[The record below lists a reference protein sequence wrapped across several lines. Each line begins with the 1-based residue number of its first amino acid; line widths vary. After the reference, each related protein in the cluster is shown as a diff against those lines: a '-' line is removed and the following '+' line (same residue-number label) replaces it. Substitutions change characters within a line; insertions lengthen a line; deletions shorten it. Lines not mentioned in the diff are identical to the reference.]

1 MLLVCE
7 RRDRIKQM
15 YADNLV
21 DKLKWSLPW
30 LVRYPLWRANE
41 LRHRWSESNEQ
52 THIIFLIAN
61 HYEPALGQT
70 ALERVEKWCELAQA
84 TGDSVRDHDG
94 TPFRHTNF
102 FPAEQYE
109 RPLLDRLASLQ
120 ASGYGEVEI
129 HLHHGLE
136 KPDTAENTRTI
147 LEDFRD
153 TLAIEHKCL
162 SREDPSAQPSY
173 AFVHGNW
180 ALANSAGGRYC
191 GVDSEMQI
199 LAETGC
205 YADFTLPS
213 APDQSQVPK
222 VNAIYECGGPLSE
235 PVPHR
240 WGTNLKV
247 SRQFKGPVIFTGP
260 LVFNWGRRI
269 RGFPV
274 PRIDDGALAQNFP
287 LTLGR
292 FEGWRNARIS
302 VVGRPEWVFIK
313 LYSHAFFTW
322 DQDCMIGEQM
332 RRFMGELLEL
342 ADRIGDWKIHF
353 ASCREAYNMVLAAVD
368 GKTGDP
374 HQFRD
379 YRLKQIMS
387 EGIGQQTEYRRDG
400 SLAIA

>member
-1 MLLVCE
+1 MYTDSLV
-7 RRDRIKQM
+7 K
-15 YADNLV
+15 
-21 DKLKWSLPW
+21 KLKWSLPW
-30 LVRYPLWRANE
+30 LLRYPLWRSKQLIRGLNE
-41 LRHRWSESNEQ
+41 SSEQ
-52 THIIFLIAN
+52 THIIFLVAN
-61 HYEPALGQT
+61 HYEPGLGEPALK
-70 ALERVEKWCELAQA
+70 RVEQWCELAQA
-84 TGDSVRDHDG
+84 TGGAVRDHNG

-120 ASGYGEVEI
+120 ASGYCEVEI

-136 KPDTAENTRTI
+136 KPDTVENTRMI
-147 LEDFRD
+147 LENFRD
-153 TLAIEHKCL
+153 TLASEHKCL
-162 SREDPSAQPSY
+162 SRENLSAQASY

-222 VNAIYECGGPLSE
+222 INAIYECGAPLSE

-240 WGTNLKV
+240 SGTNLKV
-247 SRQFKGPVIFTGP
+247 GGQFKGPVIFSGP
-260 LVFNWGRRI
+260 LVFNWNRRI

-274 PRIDDGALAQNFP
+274 PRIDDGALAQNYP
-287 LTLGR
+287 LTFER
-292 FEGWRNARIS
+292 FEGWRKASIG
-302 VVGRPEWVFIK
+302 VVGRPEWVFVK

-332 RRFMGELLEL
+332 RRFMNDLLEL
-342 ADRIGDWKIHF
+342 ADRTGNLKIHF
-353 ASCREAYNMVLAAVD
+353 ASCREAYNMVMAAVD
-368 GKTGDP
+368 GRTGDP

-387 EGIGQQTEYRRDG
+387 EGIRQQAEYSRDQ
-400 SLAIA
+400 SLVVA